1 MTYWL
6 SSVTHERFLADQ
18 EYEFA
23 VDGYRETEFNRAL
36 RVEPGDRFV
45 YYIKRLELFAALAEA
60 RGRCYLDWTR
70 LWPDDT
76 YPVRFERRPLL
87 VLPRAQMVPAG
98 PLVSRLSLAR
108 NRSGE
113 SASLGHLLRFDLQEI
128 PQGDYE
134 LIEREMRLIGGGH
147 LA

>member
-23 VDGYRETEFNRAL
+23 VDGYQESEFNRAL
-36 RVEPGDRFV
+36 RVGPGDRFV
-45 YYIKRLELFAALAEA
+45 YYIKGLELFAALAEA

-70 LWPDDT
+70 LWPDGS

-87 VLPRAQMVPAG
+87 VLSRAQMVAAR
-98 PLVSRLSLAR
+98 PLISRLSLAQE
-108 NRSGE
+108 RSGD
-113 SASLGHLLRFDLQEI
+113 SFSLSQLLRFDLREI
-128 PQGDYE
+128 PRADYE
-134 LIEREMRLIGGGH
+134 LIEREMRH
-147 LA
+147 LGEGV

>member
-6 SSVTHERFLADQ
+6 SSITYERFLADQ

-23 VDGYRETEFNRAL
+23 VDGYRDEEFPRAL

-60 RGRCYLDWTR
+60 RGRCYLDWAR
-70 LWPDDT
+70 LWSDAT

-87 VLPRAQMVPAG
+87 VLPRAQMVPAR
-98 PLVSRLSLAR
+98 PLVPRLSLAR

-113 SASLGHLLRFDLQEI
+113 STSLGHLLRSDLQEI
-128 PQGDYE
+128 PQADYE
-134 LIEREMRLIGGGH
+134 LIEREMRRIGGGH